1 MKKHKLLSIS
11 AVIMMLSAYGCSLDE
26 FNPSGISTEQEW
38 STPAGYEKKVNDCY
52 FDLVRIVYGQA
63 EDTYLMVAEGGTDIW
78 QDTNPD
84 GTNGNWSKLLRYED
98 YGASNGMLNEGY
110 AGFYGILSACNAAVH
125 YADKVEGL
133 SETRINELVSE
144 ARFIRAHALYNI
156 VEQWGGKYLPLEP
169 MNSPISVLPC
179 SSVNDFYKVILEDLE
194 FAMKNLP
201 ITQEV
206 KGHVTRAAR
215 LSFICQSL
223 PHFLHLYRRSGQ
235 YHRPDG
241 QRKQNL
247 FGKSKGGGRLPDSE
261 RRFVGSQAL

>member
-206 KGHVTRAAR
+206 KGHVTPCSR

-223 PHFLHLYRRSGQ
+223 PHFLHLYRRSG
-235 YHRPDG
+235 
-241 QRKQNL
+241 
-247 FGKSKGGGRLPDSE
+247 
-261 RRFVGSQAL
+261 